1 MIKIIFLSLILFL
14 PLKATET
21 YIVLK
26 VNNEIITNIDIENET
41 RYLVALN
48 NELKD
53 TDKNTLNNLAKES
66 LIREKIKKDAV
77 SKYYKLNS
85 IEEYIDVIIK
95 SYYEKLEINS
105 LDNFLLYLKE
115 YNLELDIVKKKIK
128 IEIFWNRLIGN
139 KYKSQINIDKEIL
152 QKRIAEN
159 FNVNELI
166 LEYELSEIVFQIKS
180 KSEMKSKTNMI
191 QKTITDQGFKNA
203 ANIYSITETSKFGGY
218 LGWISEK
225 QLSKTILNT
234 LKNLSVNDTSE
245 PIKITNGFMI
255 LEIKNIREKKIKNDQ
270 EKLLQELI
278 SSETNKKYN
287 QFSIIHYNKL
297 KLNAEISG

>member
-115 YNLELDIVKKKIK
+115 YNLELDIVKKKIE
-128 IEIFWNRLIGN
+128 IEIFWNKLIRN

-225 QLSKTILNT
+225 QLSRAILNT

-245 PIKITNGFMI
+245 PIKIANGFMI

-297 KLNAEISG
+297 KLNAEISE

>member
-1 MIKIIFLSLILFL
+1 MIKIIILSLILFL

-77 SKYYKLNS
+77 SKYYNLNS

-105 LDNFLLYLKE
+105 LDSFLLYLKE

-180 KSEMKSKTNMI
+180 ESEMKSKTNMI

-225 QLSKTILNT
+225 QLSRAILNT

-245 PIKITNGFMI
+245 PIKIANGFMI

-297 KLNAEISG
+297 KLNAEISE